1 VLDGLLDILVD
12 AAIACINAVIAALGF
27 VLQGLFDLLPDLPD
41 LPELPDPFVTAE
53 EWVSWFFP
61 VGTVID
67 ALAFVLTMWLLWQAV
82 ALALRWA
89 KGIGDA

>member
-1 VLDGLLDILVD
+1 M
-12 AAIACINAVIAALGF
+12 
-27 VLQGLFDLLPDLPD
+27 PDLPD
-41 LPELPDPFVTAE
+41 EPESVETAS

-67 ALAFVLTMWLLWQAV
+67 VLAFVLTMFLLWQAV

-89 KGIGDA
+89 KGIGD